1 MTTLVLERSQR
12 NISKIFEK
20 KKIMYYSKV
29 KELLKMDMKLYKK
42 QTSSPSYHKPLRSPG
57 LSTNQD
63 LKDVALDMVFGRKI
77 KELRSQFIFQ
87 EYFRLST
94 GFDNEF

>member
-1 MTTLVLERSQR
+1 MLERSHT
-12 NISKIFEK
+12 NFLEKSKIFGE
-20 KKIMYYSKV
+20 KIMYYSKV

-42 QTSSPSYHKPLRSPG
+42 QTSSPSYQKPLRSPG

>member
-1 MTTLVLERSQR
+1 
-12 NISKIFEK
+12 
-20 KKIMYYSKV
+20 MYYSKV